1 MAKRKRLTPADPER
15 VEAGGGLSPAS
26 AFGAA
31 PIANVAGEASAEAAL
46 AEVSEAL
53 SSARSEG
60 RLIEDIGLRAI
71 DAHYLT
77 RDRVGVE
84 GEEME
89 ALVESIRTRGQ
100 QTPIEVVALGS
111 DRYGLI
117 SGWRRLAAMTR
128 LSKEGGGHGFGTIA
142 ALVRTPASASEAY
155 VAMVEENEIR
165 VGLSYFE
172 RARIALK
179 AVEQGIY
186 SDTKAALLALFAS
199 ASRAKR
205 SKIRSFLPVV
215 AALDGVLQFP
225 HRLPERTGLQ
235 IARALEK
242 DGDLGARL
250 RVAVQGAKT
259 PEAEQA
265 ALVALVQGPGA
276 PMRKKA
282 PGETRH
288 EVKKGVFLSWK
299 PEGAGGRY
307 TIEGPKVTAELRYRL
322 SEFLKGR

>member
-15 VEAGGGLSPAS
+15 VDASGGLSAAS
-26 AFGAA
+26 AFAAA
-31 PIANVAGEASAEAAL
+31 PIASVAGEASSEAAL

-53 SSARSEG
+53 SSARREG
-60 RLIEDIGLRAI
+60 RLIENIGLRAI

-84 GEEME
+84 GEEMD

-100 QTPIEVVALGS
+100 QTPIEVVDLGGDS
-111 DRYGLI
+111 YGLI

-128 LSKEGGGHGFGTIA
+128 LSEEGGGFGFGTIA
-142 ALVRTPASASEAY
+142 ALVRTPASASDAY

-172 RARIALK
+172 RARIAAK

-186 SDTKAALLALFAS
+186 PDSKAALLALFAS

-215 AALDGVLQFP
+215 AALDGTLQFP

-235 IARALEK
+235 LARAMEK
-242 DGDLGARL
+242 DPTLAARL
-250 RVAVQGAKT
+250 REAVVGAT
-259 PEAEQA
+259 SAEEEQA
-265 ALVALVQGPGA
+265 LLAGLLRSKDPEL
-276 PMRKKA
+276 RKKE

-288 EVKKGVFLSWK
+288 EVKKGVYLSWK
-299 PEGAGGRY
+299 PGSEGGRF
-307 TIEGPKVTAELRYRL
+307 TIEGPKVSADLRYRL